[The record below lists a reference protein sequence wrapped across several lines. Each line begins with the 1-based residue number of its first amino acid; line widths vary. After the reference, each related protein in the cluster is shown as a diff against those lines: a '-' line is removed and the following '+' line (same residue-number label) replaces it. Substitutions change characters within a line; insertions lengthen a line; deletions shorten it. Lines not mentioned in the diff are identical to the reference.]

1 MSCKQHVFDA
11 QSVDYALANH
21 RSLQENAATDINTTI
36 AGASASPQNQ
46 GFRFWNISP
55 DAGRGMV
62 YLSSPDGYVAWAVET
77 AWRDKTQ
84 TFYYRTGPANG
95 VYVPVYYGCT
105 IYAQL
110 VAVPGDQVRQWN
122 GIPIASTTPK
132 PEAHGFF
139 YKGMENEPDYQNSV
153 FFQATAPSDTLTNLT
168 STLSENVYPIG
179 NSAVCNFVAVGLGIV
194 NWSSGPEWDRGVE
207 NNDRAINGGI
217 YCGGWSSLQFAYNGT
232 TNAANLI
239 IGWSNRLL
247 NSAGT

>member
-11 QSVDYALANH
+11 QSVDYALASV
-21 RSLQENAATDINTTI
+21 RLFQKNAATDINTTI
-36 AGASASPQNQ
+36 AGTSASPQNQ

-55 DAGRGMV
+55 DAGQGMV

-110 VAVPGDQVRQWN
+110 VAVPADQVRQWN

-132 PEAHGFF
+132 PEAHAFF
-139 YKGMENEPDYQNSV
+139 YKGMTEQPDYDYSIMYTG
-153 FFQATAPSDTLTNLT
+153 TAPSDTTADVDASLSGNL
-168 STLSENVYPIG
+168 YPVG
-179 NSAVCNFVAVGLGIV
+179 NGCVCNITCSEGQLVF
-194 NWSSGPEWDRGVE
+194 SSGPEWHRGSA
-207 NNDRAINGGI
+207 NTWRKFSGGI
-217 YCGGWSSLQFAYNGT
+217 YAGGWSSLQFEFYGSDT
-232 TNAANLI
+232 GSLI
-239 IGWSNRLL
+239 MGWSNRLL
-247 NSAGT
+247 ATN